1 MNELWDDRM
10 LNIKSRRTNSNDI
23 ASWLPRFN
31 SKWFCQLLRSTLGS
45 QRRILR
51 SSKFRSSCP
60 SVIFSQGLAIHRQG
74 MIGTGWTTLY
84 DANRRMFGIHHGL
97 GFGPHWSWWSSA
109 AVGRSWV
116 APGTFLRPK
125 VIWKDQSP
133 SGFWNS
139 LSYTF
144 LMLKLYNGTF
154 LYFPSGLMD
163 TFLYFPILSSCFMNG
178 LSHIPHFRTRNWD
191 RLRFWPNGWAR
202 RGRSTQSLATVK
214 ASSPWSRN
222 LLTSRKNWFNIWVW
236 PRKMRDNYKQIMFN

>member
-10 LNIKSRRTNSNDI
+10 LNIKSNRNNSNDI

-31 SKWFCQLLRSTLGS
+31 SKWFCQLLRSKLGS

-74 MIGTGWTTLY
+74 MIGTGWTTLS

-97 GFGPHWSWWSSA
+97 GFGLHWSWWSSA

-116 APGTFLRPK
+116 APGTFLWPK

-139 LSYTF
+139 LSYAF
-144 LMLKLYNGTF
+144 PMLKLYNGT
-154 LYFPSGLMD
+154 
-163 TFLYFPILSSCFMNG
+163 LS
-178 LSHIPHFRTRNWD
+178 
-191 RLRFWPNGWAR
+191 
-202 RGRSTQSLATVK
+202 
-214 ASSPWSRN
+214 
-222 LLTSRKNWFNIWVW
+222 
-236 PRKMRDNYKQIMFN
+236 

>member
-97 GFGPHWSWWSSA
+97 GFGLHWSWWSSA